1 MPLNFSC
8 KQRRIEQIPRNF
20 PLLKYAVVRQSI
32 VGGGLYVYLY
42 GGKQLKFSKPLY
54 YNIYR
59 SISPGRACQRCNKPV

>member
-42 GGKQLKFSKPLY
+42 GGKQLNSLNHY
-54 YNIYR
+54 TILL
-59 SISPGRACQRCNKPV
+59 